1 MAKYSHPYKENP
13 GSAPG
18 GAQDFAG
25 RVDRKVEEIDR
36 RADEFSR
43 SLDDI
48 VSDLAGIG
56 AGVGAE
62 LLDGLAG
69 VVSSAGDAF
78 NRWAQKDKDLTF
90 PQRPSGPPPAQQ

>member
-1 MAKYSHPYKENP
+1 MPKYSHPYTSNP
-13 GSAPG
+13 GGAADAPQG

-36 RADEFSR
+36 RTDEFSR

-62 LLDGLAG
+62 LLDGLGPAG
-69 VVSSAGDAF
+69 QGP
-78 NRWAQKDKDLTF
+78 DL
-90 PQRPSGPPPAQQ
+90 PAVARPAGPPPAQQ